1 VRLGVLMAVLMGA
14 SFTRAQETPPAVPAF
29 PAVVE
34 LITVDAVVLDRDGR
48 PVPGLTRDDFAVS
61 EDGKPQTIATFEA
74 FDLRGPAA
82 AREVPRLPD
91 PVATNVR
98 PAPGAGSSFVL
109 LVDDVGLAPARA
121 ETVRTALARFVSEG
135 VRDGDELVFATT
147 SGSTWW
153 TARMPEGRE
162 DVLALAA
169 RVRGRSLRD
178 DASDAVS
185 EWEAYRIV
193 RFDTRGGDG
202 GSAGMSARPPSDPG
216 QPSSSVP
223 GMEMTQRVVDRYYQR
238 RVCIPPDP
246 PFPGTP
252 VPVCR
257 AMVQRRAQEVDARR
271 ANRTRDVLAAVDRAV
286 FAMSSVRGRKSLLL
300 LTEGFL
306 NDPDL
311 DVAGAVAGRCREANV
326 AIYTLDVRGL
336 LTGLSGAES
345 AGVPNTAELGLMRME
360 QVDAAAAGSVELAE
374 ETGGL
379 AIRDTNDIGGGAVR
393 VGDESRVYYLLG
405 YTPPPGKGPRDW
417 RKLKVEVKRPGLTV
431 RARKGYTLRTTAEI
445 LAADEARLAPKPP
458 RPHASKPRAA
468 SASAE
473 PPLPADMAR
482 ALAGPHDAEAIPLRA
497 MPYVFEER
505 PGKTLRTV
513 LTVEI
518 DTRALSNLGGEEHPR
533 TSLSL
538 SIAVMPRDTGQVRR
552 VNQRIEVEAGG
563 TGTWQGWL
571 AVNREFE
578 LPPGVV
584 QARVIVRDE
593 FLGRLGAVTARFVVP
608 PASGLRVSTPILTPR
623 TWRSREGLPP
633 QPVLVARR
641 EFEPSGLLYCHF
653 EVFGAAAPGGRSALE
668 AAVELRGRAGEV
680 VRRDPRRSIEPTL
693 DGRLIRF
700 LSFPLDGLAD
710 GDYELRLQVEDRA
723 TGEVRERVEPLRLS
737 GGAAPR

>member
-1 VRLGVLMAVLMGA
+1 MRLGVLMAVLMGA
-14 SFTRAQETPPAVPAF
+14 SFTRGQETPPAVPAF

-34 LITVDAVVLDRDGR
+34 LITVDAVVVDRDGR
-48 PVPGLTRDDFAVS
+48 PVSGLTREDFAVS
-61 EDGKPQTIATFEA
+61 EDGKPQAIATFEA
-74 FDLRGPAA
+74 FDLRGPAR

-98 PAPGAGSSFVL
+98 KAPGAASSFVL

-121 ETVRTALARFVSEG
+121 ETVRAALARFLSEG
-135 VRDGDELVFATT
+135 LRDGDELIFATT

-153 TARMPEGRE
+153 TAHMPEGRE

-169 RVRGRSLRD
+169 RVRGRSLLD
-178 DASDAVS
+178 NASDAIS

-193 RFDTRGGDG
+193 RFDAHGGDI
-202 GSAGMSARPPSDPG
+202 GSTGMPALPPSDPG
-216 QPSSSVP
+216 QPSASVP
-223 GMEMTQRVVDRYYQR
+223 GVEMTQRVVDRYYQR
-238 RVCIPPDP
+238 RVCLPPDP

-252 VPVCR
+252 VPACR
-257 AMVQRRAQEVDARR
+257 SMVQSRAQQVDLRR

-286 FAMSSVRGRKSLLL
+286 FALSGVRGRKSLLL

-311 DVAGAVAGRCREANV
+311 DVAGEVAGRCREANI
-326 AIYTLDVRGL
+326 AIYALDVRGL
-336 LTGLSGAES
+336 VAGLSGADS
-345 AGVPNTAELGLMRME
+345 AGAPNTAELGLMQME
-360 QVDAAAAGSVELAE
+360 QVDFAAAGSVELAE

-379 AIRDTNDIGGGAVR
+379 AIRDTNDIGGSAVR

-445 LAADEARLAPKPP
+445 LAADEARIASGAQRRGSSKAAP
-458 RPHASKPRAA
+458 AI
-468 SASAE
+468 AE

-482 ALAGPHDAEAIPLRA
+482 ALAGPHDAAAIPLRA
-497 MPYVFEER
+497 MAYVFEER

-513 LTVEI
+513 LTVEV
-518 DTRALSNLGGEEHPR
+518 DTGALSNLGGEERPR

-538 SIAVMPRDTGQVRR
+538 SIAVMHRDTGQVRR
-552 VNQRIEVEAGG
+552 VNQRIEVDAGG
-563 TGTWQGWL
+563 AGTWQGWL
-571 AVNREFE
+571 AVNREFD

-641 EFEPSGLLYCHF
+641 EFEASGLLYCHF

-668 AAVELRGRAGEV
+668 AAVELRGRDGEV
-680 VRRDPRRSIEPTL
+680 VRREPRRSIEPTL
-693 DGRLIRF
+693 DGRFIRF
-700 LSFPLDGLAD
+700 LSFPLDGLAE

-723 TGEVRERVEPLRLS
+723 TEEVQEHAEPLRLR

>member
-1 VRLGVLMAVLMGA
+1 MLKA
-14 SFTRAQETPPAVPAF
+14 
-29 PAVVE
+29 
-34 LITVDAVVLDRDGR
+34 
-48 PVPGLTRDDFAVS
+48 
-61 EDGKPQTIATFEA
+61 
-74 FDLRGPAA
+74 
-82 AREVPRLPD
+82 
-91 PVATNVR
+91 PVA
-98 PAPGAGSSFVL
+98 ASSFVL

-121 ETVRTALARFVSEG
+121 ETVRTALARFLSEG

-169 RVRGRSLRD
+169 RVRGRSLLD
-178 DASDAVS
+178 NASDAVS

-193 RFDTRGGDG
+193 RFDTRAGDG
-202 GSAGMSARPPSDPG
+202 GSAGMPALPPSDPG

-223 GMEMTQRVVDRYYQR
+223 GVEMTQRVVDRYYQR

-286 FAMSSVRGRKSLLL
+286 FALSGVRGRKSLLL

-311 DVAGAVAGRCREANV
+311 DVAREVAGRCREANI
-326 AIYTLDVRGL
+326 AIYSLDVRGL

-345 AGVPNTAELGLMRME
+345 AVVPNTAELGVMQME

-379 AIRDTNDIGGGAVR
+379 AIRDTNDLGGGAIR

-445 LAADEARLAPKPP
+445 LAADEARMASKPP
-458 RPHASKPRAA
+458 RPRATKPGAT
-468 SASAE
+468 SAVAE

-497 MPYVFEER
+497 MAYVFEER

-538 SIAVMPRDTGQVRR
+538 SIAVMHRDTGQVRR
-552 VNQRIEVEAGG
+552 VNQRIEVDAGG

-571 AVNREFE
+571 AVNREFD
-578 LPPGVV
+578 LAPGVV

-641 EFEPSGLLYCHF
+641 EFEASGLLYCHF

-680 VRRDPRRSIEPTL
+680 VRREPRRSIEPTL

-710 GDYELRLQVEDRA
+710 GDYELRLEVEDRA

-737 GGAAPR
+737 WGAAPR

>member
-74 FDLRGPAA
+74 FDLRGPAL
-82 AREVPRLPD
+82 AREVTPLPD

-98 PAPGAGSSFVL
+98 KAPVAASSFVL

-121 ETVRTALARFVSEG
+121 ETVRTALARFLSEG
-135 VRDGDELVFATT
+135 VRDGDELIFAST

-162 DVLALAA
+162 DLLALAA

-178 DASDAVS
+178 NASDAVS

-193 RFDTRGGDG
+193 RFDTRAGDG
-202 GSAGMSARPPSDPG
+202 ESAGMPALPPSDPG

-223 GMEMTQRVVDRYYQR
+223 GVEMTQRVVDRYYQR
-238 RVCIPPDP
+238 RVCIPPDS

-252 VPVCR
+252 VPACR

-286 FAMSSVRGRKSLLL
+286 FVLSGVRGRKSLLL

-311 DVAGAVAGRCREANV
+311 DVTGEVAGRCREANI

-345 AGVPNTAELGLMRME
+345 AGVPNTTELGLMQME
-360 QVDAAAAGSVELAE
+360 EVHAAAAGSVELAE

-445 LAADEARLAPKPP
+445 LAADEARI
-458 RPHASKPRAA
+458 ASTVRRQGSSKGA
-468 SASAE
+468 SAIAE
-473 PPLPADMAR
+473 PSLPADMAR

-533 TSLSL
+533 TSLGL
-538 SIAVMPRDTGQVRR
+538 SIAVMHRDTGQVRR

-584 QARVIVRDE
+584 QARVVVRDE

-680 VRRDPRRSIEPTL
+680 VRREPRRSIEPTL

-700 LSFPLDGLAD
+700 LSFPLDGLAE
-710 GDYELRLQVEDRA
+710 GDYELRLQVEDRV
-723 TGEVRERVEPLRLS
+723 TGEVQERVEPLRLS